1 LRRKSKYCYT
11 PNIIALGDFNLPK
24 REDSDPVYKA
34 LRATGLELPNHSTK
48 IYSNIS
54 NDAEYDQIAFFPRL
68 KDKLTGKSGVFD
80 FDGGI
85 FPDIYANFDRST
97 ELRRNSKAISD
108 IIFQTITRCGLNYIC
123 LKNRIYLI
131 IPMMLVRTVLNL

>member
-85 FPDIYANFDRST
+85 FPDIYANRT
-97 ELRRNSKAISD
+97 EAEFKSYLRYYLSD
-108 IIFQTITRCGLNYIC
+108 HHPMWLE
-123 LKNRIYLI
+123 LYLS
-131 IPMMLVRTVLNL
+131 